1 MYFRDACI
9 PVRLGWSSPFAR
21 WQGPLAELS
30 SIDLAVNVAVDALS
44 ARGLPASEVNGIVF
58 GWTVP
63 QPEIFYGAS
72 TVAARIGAPH
82 ATGAMLSQACATSAA
97 CLEAAA
103 LRVDAGLDEL
113 SMVITT
119 DRTSNGPVL
128 TYPSPSSP
136 GGAPRQEHW
145 VLDNFRRDPWGG
157 LAMVATAERVAA
169 EGGMSRESIDE
180 VALLRYQ
187 QYQAAL
193 ADDRAFQR
201 AYMVPVTLPSRR
213 GEPVVVEGDVGVYAT
228 SAEGLAKL
236 APAEAGGVVTFGTQT
251 HPADGTAGLVV
262 TTAARARELAGG
274 EGIARILG
282 TGVARVG
289 RGEMPKAPV
298 PAAAFALERA
308 GLGFG
313 DVDAV
318 TTHNPFAVNDLWF
331 SGQTGI
337 PLERMNSYGCS
348 LVYGHP
354 QGPTGA
360 RLLVE
365 LLHTL
370 RLRGGGIGLFTGCAA
385 GDTGAA
391 VVVRVED

>member
-1 MYFRDACI
+1 
-9 PVRLGWSSPFAR
+9 
-21 WQGPLAELS
+21 
-30 SIDLAVNVAVDALS
+30 
-44 ARGLPASEVNGIVF
+44 
-58 GWTVP
+58 
-63 QPEIFYGAS
+63 
-72 TVAARIGAPH
+72 
-82 ATGAMLSQACATSAA
+82 MLDS
-97 CLEAAA
+97 
-103 LRVDAGLDEL
+103 
-113 SMVITT
+113 
-119 DRTSNGPVL
+119 
-128 TYPSPSSP
+128 
-136 GGAPRQEHW
+136 
-145 VLDNFRRDPWGG
+145 FRRDPWGG
-157 LAMVATAERVAA
+157 LSMVATAERVAA
-169 EGGMSRESIDE
+169 EGGMSRDSIDE

-193 ADDRAFQR
+193 ANDRAFQR

-213 GEPVVVEGDVGVYAT
+213 GEPAVIEGDVGIHPT

-236 APAEAGGVVTFGTQT
+236 APADAGGIVTYGTQT

-298 PAAAFALERA
+298 PAAMAALEHA
-308 GLGFG
+308 GLSFG

-337 PLERMNSYGCS
+337 ALERMNSYGCS

-360 RLLVE
+360 RLIVE

>member
-1 MYFRDACI
+1 MQYRDACI

-30 SIDLAVNVAVDALS
+30 SIDLAVDVTASALS
-44 ARGLPASEVNGIVF
+44 GRGLPASEATGIVF

-63 QPEIFYGAS
+63 QPEIFYGAP

-82 ATGAMLSQACATSAA
+82 ATGVMLSQACATSAA
-97 CLEAAA
+97 CLETAA
-103 LRVDAGLDEL
+103 LRVGSGLDGL
-113 SMVITT
+113 SIVITT

-145 VLDNFRRDPWGG
+145 VLDSFRRDPWGG
-157 LAMVATAERVAA
+157 SSMVGTAERVAA
-169 EGGMSRESIDE
+169 QAGMTREELDQ

-193 ADDRAFQR
+193 ANDRAFQR
-201 AYMVPVTLPSRR
+201 AYMVPVTLPGRR
-213 GEPVVVEGDVGVYAT
+213 GDPVVIDGDTGVHPT
-228 SAEGLAKL
+228 TPEGLAKL
-236 APAEAGGVVTFGTQT
+236 APVDTGGVVTYGTQT

-262 TTAARARELAGG
+262 TTAARAGELAGG

-282 TGVARVG
+282 TGVARVSK
-289 RGEMPKAPV
+289 GEMPKAPV
-298 PAAAFALERA
+298 PAARAALDHAE
-308 GLGFG
+308 LSFG

-318 TTHNPFAVNDLWF
+318 TTHNPFTVNDLWF
-331 SGQTGI
+331 SDQTGI
-337 PLERMNSYGCS
+337 PLERMNAYGCS
-348 LVYGHP
+348 LIYGHP
-354 QGPTGA
+354 QGPTGV
-360 RLLVE
+360 RLIVE
-365 LLHTL
+365 LIHTL
-370 RLRGGGIGLFTGCAA
+370 RQRGGGIGLFTGCAA

>member
-1 MYFRDACI
+1 MPFRDACI

-21 WQGPLAELS
+21 WQGPLGEVS
-30 SIDLAVNVAVDALS
+30 SLDLAVQVTADALAS
-44 ARGLPASEVNGIVF
+44 RGLPAAEITGIVF

-72 TVAARIGAPH
+72 TVAARIGASH
-82 ATGAMLSQACATSAA
+82 AAGAMLSQACATSAA

-103 LRVDAGLDEL
+103 LRVEAGLDEL
-113 SMVITT
+113 SVVITA

-128 TYPSPSSP
+128 TYPAPSAP

-145 VLDNFRRDPWGG
+145 VLEAFRRDPWGG
-157 LAMVATAERVAA
+157 LSMVATAERVAA
-169 EGGMSRESIDE
+169 EAGLTRESLDE
-180 VALLRYQ
+180 VTLLRYQ

-193 ADDRAFQR
+193 ADDRSFQR
-201 AYMVPVTLPSRR
+201 GYMVPVTLPSRR
-213 GEPVVVEGDVGVYAT
+213 GEPVTIDGDVGVHPT

-236 APAEAGGVVTFGTQT
+236 APAEPGGVVTYGTQT
-251 HPADGTAGLVV
+251 HPADGAAGLVV

-282 TGVARVG
+282 TGVARADQ
-289 RGEMPKAPV
+289 GEMPKAPV
-298 PAAAFALERA
+298 PAAMAALAQA
-308 GLGFG
+308 GLGVG

-331 SGQTGI
+331 SQQTGI
-337 PLERMNSYGCS
+337 APERMNEYGCS
-348 LVYGHP
+348 LIYGHP

-360 RLLVE
+360 RLIVE

>member
-1 MYFRDACI
+1 
-9 PVRLGWSSPFAR
+9 V
-21 WQGPLAELS
+21 
-30 SIDLAVNVAVDALS
+30 
-44 ARGLPASEVNGIVF
+44 
-58 GWTVP
+58 
-63 QPEIFYGAS
+63 
-72 TVAARIGAPH
+72 
-82 ATGAMLSQACATSAA
+82 
-97 CLEAAA
+97 
-103 LRVDAGLDEL
+103 
-113 SMVITT
+113 VITT

-145 VLDNFRRDPWGG
+145 VLDSFRRDPWGG
-157 LAMVATAERVAA
+157 LSMVATAERVAA

-193 ADDRAFQR
+193 ASDRAFQR

-213 GEPVVVEGDVGVYAT
+213 GEPVVIEGDVGVYAT

-236 APAEAGGVVTFGTQT
+236 APAEAGGVVTYGTQT

-298 PAAAFALERA
+298 PAALAALDRA

-360 RLLVE
+360 RLIVE